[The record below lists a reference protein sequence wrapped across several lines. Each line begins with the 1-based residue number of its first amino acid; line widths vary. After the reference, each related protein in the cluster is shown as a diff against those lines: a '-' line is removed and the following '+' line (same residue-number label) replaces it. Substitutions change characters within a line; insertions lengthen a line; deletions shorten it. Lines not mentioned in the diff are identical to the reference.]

1 MQINFQNIPHQT
13 FYNTK
18 QVQSPTF
25 RLTSPLQC
33 DTVSFRGNKDLLE
46 LSDKEIFDRIQTS
59 MSSIKNYL
67 GQGGE
72 ARVYKIEGSDYCVRI
87 DHFDFVKY
95 DKTTLNRDISEADKV
110 NHIVAKFGKFS
121 SIMRYIEGS
130 PVLSAN
136 ILPDSQEI
144 KRIAEEI
151 AKMPVKS
158 FNKFLKQICHAYDND
173 MIFDCCWP
181 NVIINPKN
189 QTITAIDFNKNTENE
204 SLKPLSYMFSSL
216 VHPDTTQAQCKIYAE
231 KILNA
236 ALDEFTPATK
246 PCWNIANFD
255 FSSLLRDLRYKTQL
269 DDVFVDILKDTLN
282 TIQDLKFQDIKG
294 FDVTRELEANIKVAR
309 ALIKQIM

>member
-1 MQINFQNIPHQT
+1 MQINFPNIPQQNV
-13 FYNTK
+13 YNTK
-18 QVQSPTF
+18 RVQPQSP
-25 RLTSPLQC
+25 RLTPQLQC
-33 DTVSFRGNKDLLE
+33 DTVNFRANRDLLE

-67 GQGGE
+67 GQGNE
-72 ARVYKIEGSDYCVRI
+72 ARVYKIEGSDYCVR
-87 DHFDFVKY
+87 FDNFESLKF
-95 DKTTLNRDISEADKV
+95 DKMHLNRNLSESDKV
-110 NHIVAKFGKFS
+110 NHIVAKFGEGS

-130 PVLSAN
+130 PVLSTD
-136 ILPDSQEI
+136 IMLDSKEP

-151 AKMPVKS
+151 AQMPVKS
-158 FNKFLKQICHAYDND
+158 FNRFLKQICHAYDND

-189 QTITAIDFNKNTENE
+189 QTITAIDFNKNTANE

-216 VHPDTTQAQCKIYAE
+216 VHPETTQTQCKIYAE

-236 ALDEFTPATK
+236 TLDEFTPATK
-246 PCWNIANFD
+246 PCWNITNFD
-255 FSSLLRDLRYKTQL
+255 FSSLIRKLHYKTKL
-269 DDVFVDILKDTLN
+269 NDVFVNILKDTLN

-294 FDVTRELEANIKVAR
+294 FDVTRELEGNIKVAR

>member
-1 MQINFQNIPHQT
+1 MQINFPNIPQQNV
-13 FYNTK
+13 YNTK
-18 QVQSPTF
+18 RVQFQSP
-25 RLTSPLQC
+25 RLTPQLQC
-33 DTVSFRGNKDLLE
+33 DTVSFRANKDLLE

-67 GQGGE
+67 GQGNE
-72 ARVYKIEGSDYCVRI
+72 ARVYKIEGTNYCVR
-87 DHFDFVKY
+87 FDNFESLKF
-95 DKTTLNRDISEADKV
+95 DKMQLNRDTTEADKV
-110 NHIVAKFGKFS
+110 NHIVAKFGEGS

-130 PVLSAN
+130 PVLST
-136 ILPDSQEI
+136 DSMFDSKEP

-151 AKMPVKS
+151 AQMPVKS
-158 FNKFLKQICHAYDND
+158 FNRFLKQICHAYNND

-216 VHPDTTQAQCKIYAE
+216 VHPDTTQAQCKIYAD

-236 ALDEFTPATK
+236 ALDEFAPATK

-255 FSSLLRDLRYKTQL
+255 FSSLLRNLSYKTPL
-269 DDVFVDILKDTLN
+269 DDVFVNIFKDTLN

-294 FDVTRELEANIKVAR
+294 FDVTKELEANLKVAR